1 MPSVEVRSRLVDAL
15 RLDLVGPSDAVG
27 DPNEFL
33 PQAPSSWYLAG
44 FLVPTEAVQTQ
55 GVDESSTDE
64 VDEAS
69 DGSGLDDDV
78 TPEPAAARQRYLP
91 SSIGLSVLV
100 PNKTGHLGVKVSWGE
115 YSRRTEGPETWQ
127 RTPRSDA
134 VTIDL
139 AKATAQSKGI
149 NAPGSQG
156 LQVAYLARRVGN
168 LDSDAALPSDAHG
181 VSVFVVSR
189 CT

>member
-100 PNKTGHLGVKVSWGE
+100 PNKTGHLGVKVSWAD
-115 YSRRTEGPETWQ
+115 YRRRTEGPEIWQ
-127 RTPRSDA
+127 RTPHSDA

-139 AKATAQSKGI
+139 AKATAQSTGI
-149 NAPGSQG
+149 NVPRSQG
-156 LQVAYLARRVGN
+156 RQLAYLARTAAH
-168 LDSDAALPSDAHG
+168 LDSYAPSTSNAR
-181 VSVFVVSR
+181 V
-189 CT
+189 